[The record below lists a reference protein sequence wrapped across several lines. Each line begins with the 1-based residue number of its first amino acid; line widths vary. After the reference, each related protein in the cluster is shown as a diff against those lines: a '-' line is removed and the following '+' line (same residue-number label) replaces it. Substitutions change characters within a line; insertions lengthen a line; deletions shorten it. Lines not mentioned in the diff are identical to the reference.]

1 MLEGTTTLIGYGQC
15 WDVKRVSS
23 FKSQSQDGLDG
34 HDVQTSNL
42 TLTLTLTFPR
52 STCKGKGSCHIK
64 NISKHSQQ
72 DSEITKGG
80 QELTHIDDLCC
91 IMAII

>member
-34 HDVQTSNL
+34 HDVQLDLDFPTFNL
-42 TLTLTLTFPR
+42 QGERILP
-52 STCKGKGSCHIK
+52 H
-64 NISKHSQQ
+64 
-72 DSEITKGG
+72 
-80 QELTHIDDLCC
+80 
-91 IMAII
+91 